1 MVGLAGCDIGVRD
14 ERIHDRTGSH
24 RMSVANWIAGGLALV
39 PVGGVTFEVTTIWS
53 RIVKRL
59 GGVT

>member
-1 MVGLAGCDIGVRD
+1 
-14 ERIHDRTGSH
+14 
-24 RMSVANWIAGGLALV
+24 MSVANWIAGGLALV

>member
-14 ERIHDRTGSH
+14 ERVHDRNGSH
-24 RMSVANWIAGGLALV
+24 RMPVANWIAGGLALV
-39 PVGGVTFEVTTIWS
+39 PVGRVTFEVTTIWS